1 MRRLGLTLFVL
12 TLLTGFGLLPAR
24 ARAQSFDV
32 LNEVALCYN
41 PAATWY
47 EAAAGNGRTLQSLE
61 WQPFGRE
68 YGWETYLPMT
78 QQEIGTR
85 CGAATPAFAAA
96 LAAFQARYGL
106 QADGRFGP
114 ATFEV
119 LKGIWQERRPFVMA
133 RVRGECPAYPERQS
147 LEEFDWR
154 EETIQRPGRM
164 GQPVAIAAY
173 RRMVRDAR
181 AEVPELA
188 ANPNLLTVYSTYR
201 HPDIDG
207 VRCEDEANCDGLRRA
222 SCSAHRTGWAFDINV
237 GEAPG
242 YGIASTN
249 AYNRLVQSR
258 GPAYRWL
265 VRNAARYGFVNYIYE
280 PWHWEYV
287 GPEASYAP

>member
-1 MRRLGLTLFVL
+1 MRRIGLSLFVMV
-12 TLLTGFGLLPAR
+12 LLAWSGVPAGQ
-24 ARAQSFDV
+24 ARAQTPDT
-32 LNEVALCYN
+32 LNEVALCFGA
-41 PAATWY
+41 AATWY
-47 EAAAGNGRTLQSLE
+47 EAAAGNDRTLHSLD

-68 YGWETYLPMT
+68 TGWETYLPMT

-85 CGAATPAFAAA
+85 CAPYTPGFAQA
-96 LAAFQARYGL
+96 LAAFQTRYAL

-133 RVRGECPAYPERQS
+133 RVRGECPAYPERHT
-147 LEEFDWR
+147 LGEFDWR

-181 AEVPELA
+181 AQVPELA

-207 VRCEDEANCDGLRRA
+207 VRCEDESNCDGLRRA

-242 YGIASTN
+242 HGIASTN
-249 AYNRLVQSR
+249 AYNRLWQSR

-287 GPEASYAP
+287 GPEATYAP

>member
-1 MRRLGLTLFVL
+1 MRQ
-12 TLLTGFGLLPAR
+12 FGLSLLLITVLAVSVLGPER
-24 ARAQSFDV
+24 ARAQMSNAV
-32 LNEVALCYN
+32 GEIGLCYN
-41 PAATWY
+41 SAATWY
-47 EAAAGNGRTLQSLE
+47 EAAAGNGRSLHALD
-61 WQPFGRE
+61 WTPFGRE

-78 QQEIGTR
+78 QQEIGTS
-85 CGAATPAFAAA
+85 CAPFTPEFARA
-96 LAAFQARYGL
+96 LAAFQVRYGL
-106 QADGRFGP
+106 EADGRFGP

-133 RVRGECPAYPERQS
+133 RVRGECPAYPERS
-147 LEEFDWR
+147 ALVEFDWR

-164 GQPVAIAAY
+164 GQPVAVEAY

-181 AEVPELA
+181 AQVPELA

-207 VRCEDEANCDGLRRA
+207 VRCEDESNCDGLRRA

>member
-1 MRRLGLTLFVL
+1 MRRIGLTVVL
-12 TLLTGFGLLPAR
+12 LAAFAGGVLGAGR
-24 ARAQSFDV
+24 ARAQSLDA

-41 PAATWY
+41 SAATWY
-47 EAAAGNGRTLQSLE
+47 EAAAGNSRSLHALD

-85 CGAATPAFAAA
+85 CAPHTPGFAQAM
-96 LAAFQARYGL
+96 AAFQVRYGL

-133 RVRGECPAYPERQS
+133 RVRGECPAYPERHS
-147 LEEFDWR
+147 LAEFDYT
-154 EETIQRPGRM
+154 EESLRRPGRM
-164 GQPVAIAAY
+164 GQAVAVEAY

-181 AEVPELA
+181 AEVPALA
-188 ANPNLLTVYSTYR
+188 TEPLLLTVYSTYR

-207 VRCEDEANCDGLRRA
+207 VRCEDEGNCDGLRRA

-249 AYNRLVQSR
+249 PYNRLWQTR

>member
-1 MRRLGLTLFVL
+1 MRRIGNSLFL
-12 TLLTGFGLLPAR
+12 TLLLAGYVLAAGQ
-24 ARAQSFDV
+24 ARAQPVDV
-32 LNEVALCYN
+32 LEEIALCYN
-41 PAATWY
+41 SAGTWY
-47 EAAAGNGRTLQSLE
+47 EAAAGNRRTLQTLD

-68 YGWETYLPMT
+68 TGWETYLPMT

-85 CGAATPAFAAA
+85 CAASTPGFAQA
-96 LAAFQARYGL
+96 LAAFQGRYGL

-114 ATFEV
+114 STFEV

-133 RVRGECPAYPERQS
+133 RVRGECPAYPERQT
-147 LEEFDWR
+147 LGEFDWR

-181 AEVPELA
+181 TEVPELA